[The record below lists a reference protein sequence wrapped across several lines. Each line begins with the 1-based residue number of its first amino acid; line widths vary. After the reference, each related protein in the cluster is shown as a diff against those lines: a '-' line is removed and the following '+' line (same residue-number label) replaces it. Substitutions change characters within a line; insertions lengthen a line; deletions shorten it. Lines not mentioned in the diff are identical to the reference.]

1 MTARPRT
8 GLTHELWYTVP
19 ESKIVPQLYPT
30 VPEYEEMPSVFA
42 TGFLVGLIELACI
55 RCVNPYIDWPNELT
69 VGTHVDFSHEAATP
83 PGLNVSVHVELVE
96 IEDRRLEFNIEA
108 TDIIETI
115 SQGKHERYIVDRD
128 RFMENAKNKEPY

>member
-1 MTARPRT
+1 MTDPLRA
-8 GLTHELWYTVP
+8 GLKHELWYTVP
-19 ESKIVPQLYPT
+19 ESKTVPQLYPN

-55 RCVNPYIDWPNELT
+55 RCVNPYLDWPNELT

-83 PGLNVSVHVELVE
+83 PGLNVSVRVELVE
-96 IEDRRLEFNIEA
+96 VDDRRLEFSIEA

-115 SQGKHERYIVDRD
+115 SQGTHERYIVNRD